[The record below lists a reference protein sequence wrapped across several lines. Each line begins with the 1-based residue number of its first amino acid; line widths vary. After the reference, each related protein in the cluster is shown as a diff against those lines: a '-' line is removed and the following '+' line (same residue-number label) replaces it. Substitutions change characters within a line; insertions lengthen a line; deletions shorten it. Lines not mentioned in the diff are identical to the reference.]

1 VRARVCGVADDSS
14 SRVWVVRGIYG
25 GNGVGVGAAMRR
37 SRRAVGGGFGGASI
51 RRVTTDVTT
60 TAKRTCGK
68 AAPVR
73 ACDTASAASRCTAII
88 ILLK

>member
-1 VRARVCGVADDSS
+1 MTRRRV
-14 SRVWVVRGIYG
+14 SRWCAVYG
-25 GNGVGVGAAMRR
+25 GSGVGVGAAMR
-37 SRRAVGGGFGGASI
+37 SSQRAVDGGFDGARI
-51 RRVTTDVTT
+51 QRVTTDVTT
-60 TAKRTCGK
+60 TTKRTCGK